1 MKRLLSGEKV
11 NALLLLI
18 PAILLSTTGELLFK
32 IGMNRVGSF
41 EFSPNALR
49 VVLPRIVLNPFIIL
63 GFLGFGLGA
72 VFWLAVLSRVPLS
85 LAYPI
90 LALSYFV
97 VVIEAWLFLQE
108 RVTWKRMVG
117 VAVIVVGVV
126 MVGLSG
132 S

>member
-1 MKRLLSGEKV
+1 M
-11 NALLLLI
+11 NPLLLLI

-32 IGMNRVGSF
+32 IGMNRIGSF
-41 EFSPNALR
+41 EFSTRAIR
-49 VVLPRIVLNPFIIL
+49 QVLPRILFNPLIIL

-97 VVIEAWLFLQE
+97 VVVEARLFLRE
-108 RVTWKRMVG
+108 RVTWKRMLG
-117 VAVIVVGVV
+117 VAIVVVGVV
-126 MVGLSG
+126 VVGVSG
-132 S
+132 R

>member
-1 MKRLLSGEKV
+1 M

-32 IGMNRVGSF
+32 IGMNRIGSF
-41 EFSPNALR
+41 EFSTRAIR
-49 VVLPRIVLNPFIIL
+49 QVLPRILLNPLIIL
-63 GFLGFGLGA
+63 GFFGFGLGA

-97 VVIEAWLFLQE
+97 VVVEARLFLRE
-108 RVTWKRMVG
+108 RVTWKRMLG
-117 VAVIVVGVV
+117 VAIIVVGVV
-126 MVGLSG
+126 VVGVSG
-132 S
+132 

>member
-1 MKRLLSGEKV
+1 MLNGS

-32 IGMNRVGSF
+32 IGMNRIGGF
-41 EFSPNALR
+41 EFSPASIR
-49 VVLPRIVLNPFIIL
+49 TVLPRILLNPFIWL

-72 VFWLAVLSRVPLS
+72 LFWLAVLSRVPLS

-97 VVIEAWLFLQE
+97 VVVEAWLFLHE
-108 RVTWKRMVG
+108 RVTRQRMLGVG
-117 VAVIVVGVV
+117 IIVVGVV
-126 MVGLSG
+126 VVGLSEH
-132 S
+132 

>member
-1 MKRLLSGEKV
+1 MNS
-11 NALLLLI
+11 ALLLLI

-32 IGMNRVGSF
+32 IGMNRIGGF
-41 EFSPNALR
+41 EFSPHALR
-49 VVLPRIVLNPFIIL
+49 AVLPRVIRNPFIWV
-63 GFLGFGLGA
+63 GFIGFGLGA

-97 VVIEAWLFLQE
+97 VVAEAWLFLHE
-108 RVTWKRMVG
+108 RVTWQRFIG

-126 MVGLSG
+126 MVGVSER
-132 S
+132 

>member
-1 MKRLLSGEKV
+1 M

-32 IGMNRVGSF
+32 LGMNRIGSF
-41 EFSPNALR
+41 AFSKNGLQEI
-49 VVLPRIVLNPFIIL
+49 LPRVIFNPFIIL

-97 VVIEAWLFLQE
+97 VVVEAWLFLHE
-108 RVTWKRMVG
+108 RVTWKRMLG
-117 VAVIVVGVV
+117 VTIIVVGVV
-126 MVGLSG
+126 VVGVSER
-132 S
+132 